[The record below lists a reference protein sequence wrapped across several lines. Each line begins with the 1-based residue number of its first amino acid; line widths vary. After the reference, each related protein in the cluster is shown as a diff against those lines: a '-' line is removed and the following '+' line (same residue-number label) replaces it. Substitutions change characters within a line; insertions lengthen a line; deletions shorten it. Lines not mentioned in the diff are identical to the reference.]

1 MMSEIGRIA
10 WQRWTIVGEVYGDFQ
25 ARLFAALFYFTI
37 FVPFALG
44 VRLLSDPLRLRGT
57 KKKRLRG
64 TKKKKRK
71 NGSWLHRAPVGN
83 TLDDARRQF

>member
-57 KKKRLRG
+57 KKK
-64 TKKKKRK
+64 KRK

>member
-25 ARLFAALFYFTI
+25 ARLFAVLFYFTI

-44 VRLLSDPLRLRGT
+44 VRLLSDPLRLRSGHGAWLN
-57 KKKRLRG
+57 RDAV
-64 TKKKKRK
+64 
-71 NGSWLHRAPVGN
+71 GSK
-83 TLDDARRQF
+83 LDDARRQF